1 MQAGIPLQTKIRFA
15 TSAPLLAF
23 GLALLI
29 LSSPSAGFAQTIL
42 DADSTVEGKTIGEW
56 TQDWFNWWADFPAND
71 GSEGDDA
78 VTDTTGM
85 YAHQRQQWGPV
96 YFINGVAGASAS
108 SPVDRTYE
116 VPAGKHVLV
125 ALFTLLFTS
134 SAGEAC
140 EVVGPLVEDF
150 TDLTDTLLLVVDGQ
164 GFTQQELFQHRQST
178 DCFTVELTDPD
189 NTVGEPIG
197 TWPNSYGSGYFVMIE
212 TPPEDTFIQI
222 RAGGSHSGVNVD
234 IDVTNNIT
242 LPEPGIAVSA
252 GPALLLLGALANAR
266 RRGRDAR

>member
-1 MQAGIPLQTKIRFA
+1 MQVGIPLQAKIRYKKGASF
-15 TSAPLLAF
+15 LVF

-29 LSSPSAGFAQTIL
+29 LSSPSAGSAQTVL
-42 DADSTVEGKTIGEW
+42 PPGSTVEGKTIGEW

-71 GSEGDDA
+71 GTTGDDA

-85 YAHQRQQWGPV
+85 FAHQRQQWGPV
-96 YFINGVAGASAS
+96 YFINGVAGALAS

-116 VPAGKHVLV
+116 VPPGKHILV

-140 EVVGPLVEDF
+140 EEVGPLVEDF

-164 GFTQQELFQHRQST
+164 GFTQQELFPHREST

-189 NTVGEPIG
+189 NTVGEPTG

-212 TPPEDTFIQI
+212 APPEGSFIQI

-242 LPEPGIAVSA
+242 VPEPGIAASV

-266 RRGRDAR
+266 RRGRDVC